1 MSEKHEDNQLPEEL
15 QDWIITE
22 QIFKESGLELD
33 QETIEHND
41 FLRNLNAVGS
51 FLASISGPTVQ
62 FAQINDGQI
71 LLAFDEVEPVDL
83 GSPFFPVDDEGQ
95 LWALHH
101 QDVDDLESYALES
114 PQISALTAYG
124 YNHADKMMLFNLQE
138 QRILSIN
145 AAPEFAQAMVRGL
158 AVEHAMEPWNATRT
172 IYLVGFEDFGKA
184 LKYNLASYHSNI
196 VLVDALT
203 DLEHNGQTLENCTIF
218 SIGQGAGTVS
228 EFVRTTTSFALGIVA
243 DVPIGGGFI
252 YYQESDDRG
261 ALEPGDVT
269 IFPFLMSRESEDY
282 QIVEENYHKHLSE
295 AVDAPAA
302 VASVEPQAV
311 ENLDEGL
318 PVEEVEGAVTSEN
331 VNSLDEEF
339 RFTDEDFQK
348 LLEPSALPVAEE
360 EEPEPEPVALAPEP
374 QEAETA
380 PPVAAPTAYLKL
392 MGPAPELIGETGSI
406 GGFPA
411 EVIAYTYLQQQFG
424 DTAPTFS
431 DLCTRL
437 WAAAPTGSNK
447 SKFSARR
454 KRAKEKLHEL
464 IPTAEFITER
474 DGWHLIN
481 LVTDIDH
488 IPAIEPQAPLT
499 QTPWAE
505 PYLPALN
512 QKISEATHLD
522 S

>member
-1 MSEKHEDNQLPEEL
+1 MSEKHEDSQLPEEL

-22 QIFKESGLELD
+22 QIFKESGLEID
-33 QETIEHND
+33 QEAIEHND

-51 FLASISGPTVQ
+51 FLASISSPTVQ
-62 FAQINDGQI
+62 FAQVNDGQI
-71 LLAFDEVEPVDL
+71 LLAFDELEPVDL

-95 LWALHH
+95 VWALHH

-203 DLEHNGQTLENCTIF
+203 DLEHNGKTLENSTIF
-218 SIGQGAGTVS
+218 SIGQDAATVS
-228 EFVRTTTSFALGIVA
+228 EFVRTTTSFALGVVA

-252 YYQESDDRG
+252 YYQESEDRG

-269 IFPFLMSRESEDY
+269 IFPFLMPRESEDY

-295 AVDAPAA
+295 TVSAPIDAPSSD
-302 VASVEPQAV
+302 VPQI
-311 ENLDEGL
+311 
-318 PVEEVEGAVTSEN
+318 VEGVDERVVNGELEDDLTSEN
-331 VNSLDEEF
+331 TNSLDGEF
-339 RFTDEDFQK
+339 RFTDEDFQQ
-348 LLEPSALPVAEE
+348 LLEPHNPTAAEE
-360 EEPEPEPVALAPEP
+360 SDPEPAISASHQQVQEIAPS
-374 QEAETA
+374 
-380 PPVAAPTAYLKL
+380 VAAPTAYLKL
-392 MGPAPELIGETGSI
+392 MGPAPEIIGETGSI

-411 EVIAYTYLQQQFG
+411 EIIAYTYLQQHFG
-424 DTAPTFS
+424 PTAPTFS

-437 WAAAPTGSNK
+437 WGATPTGSNK

-464 IPTAEFITER
+464 IPDAEFITER
-474 DGWHLIN
+474 DGWQLNN
-481 LVTDIDH
+481 LPTDIDH
-488 IPAIEPQAPLT
+488 IPTIQPQAPLI

-512 QKISEATHLD
+512 QKITEATQPD